1 MSEGSGPIVL
11 VHGAWGS
18 SASWGAVTPMLSATG
33 REVLAIDLPGHGS
46 DRTPPVQVSLNV
58 YAARISE
65 VLAQTGPALLVGHS
79 MGGMAISAAAE
90 QSPDL
95 VRKLV
100 YVTAFLPRDGQSLVD
115 LMKQQGDTAIRD
127 AVRPADVPGATVLD
141 PDLAGKVLFSDVP
154 EALRAKVIDG
164 LCRQPNRP
172 QTDRIH
178 LTEARFGRIPR
189 AYVFCERDRTISP
202 ALQRKMVEE
211 SPCDETFSLDCG
223 HFPQLVLPHE
233 LTEIL
238 KTL

>member
-1 MSEGSGPIVL
+1 
-11 VHGAWGS
+11 
-18 SASWGAVTPMLSATG
+18 MLSAAD
-33 REVLAIDLPGHGS
+33 REVLAIDLPGHGA
-46 DRTPPVQVSLNV
+46 DHTPPAEVGLEE

-100 YVTAFLPRDGQSLVD
+100 YVAAFLPRDGQSLVD
-115 LMKQQGDTAIRD
+115 LMKQQGDTTLRD
-127 AVRPADVPGATVLD
+127 AVRPSDVPGATVLD
-141 PDLAGKVLFSDVP
+141 PELAGKVLFSDVP
-154 EALRAKVIDG
+154 DALRAKVISG
-164 LCRQPNRP
+164 LGPQPNRP

-178 LTEARFGRIPR
+178 LTEAGFGRVPR
-189 AYVFCERDRTISP
+189 AYIFCERDRTISP

-211 SPCDETFSLDCG
+211 SPCNETFSLDCG

-238 KTL
+238 KIL